1 MPDAR
6 EFGLEGFGCDAH
18 EVPSNPAH
26 AEATGIDIP
35 SGVAVSR
42 VASVPVRHG
51 MMPSVAYRIERD
63 GRSIAY
69 SSDVAEGSDALI
81 ALAQDCDVL
90 IHDAALPEREVPH
103 GELHAKPSQIGKVA
117 ARARCRTLVLSHI
130 MPELED
136 ELDDALR
143 LIRESYAGERIVA
156 HDLLTLPLKRASA

>member
-69 SSDVAEGSDALI
+69 SGDVAEGSDALI

-103 GELHAKPSQIGKVA
+103 GELHAKPSQSARWLPGRVA
-117 ARARCRTLVLSHI
+117 ARSFSRTSCPNSKTNSMMRYV
-130 MPELED
+130 
-136 ELDDALR
+136 
-143 LIRESYAGERIVA
+143 
-156 HDLLTLPLKRASA
+156 